1 MPRKEIKMAFR
12 KNITVEGK
20 LLIQLPHGVV
30 EKGNESFSSN
40 AYIKVVSVMAGK
52 SNGTAIVSFE
62 NDQKTFTKSFD
73 FPVSVGDGAPNFIKQ
88 AYEHLKTLPEFAG
101 AIDC

>member
-1 MPRKEIKMAFR
+1 MAFR

-20 LLIQLPHGVV
+20 LLIQFAHGIVN
-30 EKGNESFSSN
+30 KGNESFSSS
-40 AYIKVVSVMAGK
+40 AYIKVTSVMASK
-52 SNGTAIVSFE
+52 SNGTAIVNFE
-62 NDQKTFTKSFD
+62 NDLNAFTKSFD
-73 FPVSVGDGAPNFIKQ
+73 FPISVSEGAPNFIKQ